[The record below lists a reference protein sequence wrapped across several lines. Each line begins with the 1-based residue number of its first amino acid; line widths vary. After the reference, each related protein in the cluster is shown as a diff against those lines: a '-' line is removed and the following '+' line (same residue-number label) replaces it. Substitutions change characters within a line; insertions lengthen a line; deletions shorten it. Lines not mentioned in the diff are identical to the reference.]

1 MRSVLWKETR
11 DLHHA
16 CEEHDVGSAMASG
29 KPPLQWYADW
39 VKSLFEI
46 HSVIDIHYPNSINRI
61 DKLQLDLNN
70 LVKPNDLIIAKEY
83 AEKLKT
89 EKQIAGTAYVLTG
102 AHLMGGAVM
111 KKRLIDYPTNHLDWE
126 DRKQALR
133 ELNKL
138 RSREDV
144 IQESKDC
151 FATLLEIMDE
161 IKGK

>member
-16 CEEHDVGSAMASG
+16 CEEHDVGSAMATG
-29 KPPLQWYADW
+29 EPPIQWYTDW
-39 VKSLFEI
+39 VKALFEI
-46 HSVIDIHYPNSINRI
+46 HSVIDMHYSDSINRTERL
-61 DKLQLDLNN
+61 KLDLDE
-70 LVKPNDLIIAKEY
+70 LKRPNDLIVAKEY
-83 AEKLKT
+83 AKKLKT

-126 DRKQALR
+126 NRKEALK

-144 IQESKDC
+144 IQEAKDC

>member
-16 CEEHDVGSAMASG
+16 CEEHDVGAAMASG
-29 KPPLQWYADW
+29 QPPIQWYTDW
-39 VKSLFEI
+39 VRSLLEI
-46 HSVIDIHYPNSINRI
+46 HSVIDIHYPVVINRI
-61 DKLQLDLNN
+61 DKLKLDLEN
-70 LVKPNDLIIAKEY
+70 LTKPNDLVVAKQY
-83 AEKLKT
+83 AESLKT
-89 EKQIAGTAYVLTG
+89 EKDIAGTAYVLTG

-111 KKRLIDYPTNHLDWE
+111 KKRLTDYPTKHLEWE
-126 DRKQALR
+126 DRKQALKV
-133 ELNKL
+133 LNTL

-144 IQESKDC
+144 IQEAKNC

>member
-16 CEEHDVGSAMASG
+16 CEEHDVGAAMASG
-29 KPPLQWYADW
+29 KPPIQWYADW
-39 VKSLFEI
+39 VKALFEI
-46 HSVIDIHYPNSINRI
+46 HSFIDMHYPDSINRT
-61 DKLQLDLNN
+61 DRLQLDLNE
-70 LVKPNDLIIAKEY
+70 LKKPNDLISSKKY
-83 AEKLKT
+83 VMSLKT
-89 EKQIAGTAYVLTG
+89 EKDIAGTAYVLTG

-111 KKRLIDYPTNHLDWE
+111 KKRLIDYPTNHLEWE
-126 DRKQALR
+126 DRKQALK

-144 IQESKDC
+144 IQEAKDC